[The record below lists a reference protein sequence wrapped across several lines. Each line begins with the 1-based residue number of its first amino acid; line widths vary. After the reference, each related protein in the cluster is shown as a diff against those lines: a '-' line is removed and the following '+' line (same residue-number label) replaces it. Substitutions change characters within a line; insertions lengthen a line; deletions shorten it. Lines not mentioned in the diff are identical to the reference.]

1 MICFGLILDSSLAVS
16 SVLGSGS
23 GSGSCSG
30 SGSGSGSV
38 VFLISMIS
46 DLREMVNCSR
56 EMKA

>member
-30 SGSGSGSV
+30 SGSGSV